1 MCPSKGSRIQVKGIP
16 DVARHTSVTVVPC
29 QDADNFEYPK
39 GLLCAAEKGGEYIDQ
54 LAFWV
59 ETSNQLA
66 HLGENNDQLAYWGKN
81 DDQLAYWG
89 ENNDQLAY
97 WGKNND
103 QLAYWGKNNDQLA
116 Y

>member
-1 MCPSKGSRIQVKGIP
+1 MKGIP

-59 ETSNQLA
+59 ETSHQLA
-66 HLGENNDQLAYWGKN
+66 HLGENNDQLAYWR
-81 DDQLAYWG
+81 

-97 WGKNND
+97 WGTIMTS
-103 QLAYWGKNNDQLA
+103 
-116 Y
+116 